1 MTNRLRLILLL
12 ALAPIGATAVP
23 MSAAASPAVSLDT
36 WRLPPSVEIPLA
48 DANPCEPSS
57 ANQFCVTGPSFRLK
71 QLPDQPA
78 EMVRDTQQAL
88 IDRTAYA
95 SRACRTNS
103 PSPGCVGD
111 LRSMTRWIA
120 LID

>member
-1 MTNRLRLILLL
+1 MANRLRLILLL
-12 ALAPIGATAVP
+12 ALAPIGATALP
-23 MSAAASPAVSLDT
+23 MSAAASPAASLDT
-36 WRLPPSVEIPLA
+36 WRLPPSAELPLV

-57 ANQFCVTGPSFRLK
+57 ANQFCVTGASFRLK

-78 EMVRDTQQAL
+78 AIVRDTQQAM

-95 SRACRTNS
+95 SRECRTNS
-103 PSPGCVGD
+103 PSQGCVGE
-111 LRSMTRWIA
+111 LRSMTRWVE